1 MPLREDLLAPIP
13 GDNPAGQNLRYAPV
27 YDKIKEARREDDE
40 GPQGVWQHER
50 KLADWGQVIKLAG
63 DALAT
68 KSKDL
73 QLVVWLAE
81 AHLRRDGIGSLQPSI
96 ELMRGLIENF
106 WDGLYP
112 ELEDGDAEM
121 RSAPLEWFGSAGAS
135 QTGTDRLELGV
146 KHTFLT
152 KGKLDYNKYKDS
164 RAVPSEEEANASDP
178 KRTAREQAIKEGKAT
193 PEEFEKDFAATP
205 KKFYADLVETFD
217 RTLESLAALGEI
229 SNEKFGEVAPS
240 FGKLE
245 RVLSEVRQV
254 AHILLQKKRETE
266 PDEPAAPPV
275 VEPEPESEP
284 EAEPATEAAPV
295 AAVAAPARAPARP
308 AGSLPAEPV
317 DAADAVARIVAVA
330 KFLRAKDEYSP
341 APYLLLR
348 GLRWGELRAG
358 GAKIDQRLLL
368 PPATEVR
375 QQLKSL
381 ALESNWQEILRV
393 GETAMGMECGRGWL
407 DLQRY
412 IVRALSGMGSW
423 FDPIRLAV
431 VSELKALLT
440 DYPQLTEMTLMD
452 DTATANAETLAWLKE
467 EVIPPPPEPPAQSAP
482 PEPEPAYA
490 PPAWQQR
497 EDLAGAEAPPDAF
510 DLAMQAA
517 RSGRPQEG
525 IELLMRE
532 LAQERSGRAR
542 FQRKAQLAQLCVSVG
557 HDAIAH
563 PILQELAAEI
573 ERLHLE
579 EWEAPDLIAR
589 PLALLYSCLGK
600 DAPPE
605 QRQKLYSWICR
616 LDPLQAMTITR

>member
-1 MPLREDLLAPIP
+1 MPLREDLLTPIP

-50 KLADWGQVIKLAG
+50 KLADWPQVIKLAG
-63 DALAT
+63 DTLAT

-73 QLVVWLAE
+73 QLAVWLAE
-81 AHLRRDGIGSLQPSI
+81 AHLRRDGIGTLQPSI
-96 ELMRGLIENF
+96 DLMRGLIENF

-112 ELEDGDAEM
+112 ELEDGDAEF
-121 RSAPLEWFGSAGAS
+121 RSTPLQWFGSAGAS

-152 KGKLDYNKYKDS
+152 KGKLDYNQYKDS
-164 RAVPSEEEANASDP
+164 RAVPTEDDANRSDP
-178 KRTAREQAIKEGKAT
+178 KRIAREQAIKEGKAT

-217 RTLESLAALGEI
+217 RTLESLSALGEI
-229 SNEKFGEVAPS
+229 SNEKFGDVAPS
-240 FGKLE
+240 FSKLD

-254 AHILLQKKRETE
+254 AHILLQKKRETD
-266 PDEPAAPPV
+266 PDEPVEAPIA
-275 VEPEPESEP
+275 EPEPEP
-284 EAEPATEAAPV
+284 EQEASILAVPV
-295 AAVAAPARAPARP
+295 AAAAAPARAPVRP

-317 DAADAVARIVAVA
+317 DAADAVARVVAAA
-330 KFLRAKDEYSP
+330 KFLRAQDEYSP

-381 ALESNWQEILRV
+381 ALESNWQEILKV

-431 VSELKALLT
+431 ISELKALLT

-452 DTATANAETLAWLKE
+452 DTATANTETVAWLKE
-467 EVIPPPPEPPAQSAP
+467 GVIPPPPEPPAQP
-482 PEPEPAYA
+482 PPAEPEPAYA
-490 PPAWQQR
+490 APAWQQH
-497 EDLAGAEAPPDAF
+497 EDKAPAEAPPDAF

-563 PILQELAAEI
+563 PILEELAGEI

-579 EWEAPDLIAR
+579 EWESPDLIAR
-589 PLALLYSCLGK
+589 PLVLLYSCLGK
-600 DAPPE
+600 DAPAE

-616 LDPLQAMTITR
+616 LDPLQALTIAR

>member
-1 MPLREDLLAPIP
+1 MPLREDLLTPIP

-27 YDKIKEARREDDE
+27 FDKIKEARREDDP
-40 GPQGVWQHER
+40 GPQGVWQFER
-50 KLADWGQVIKLAG
+50 KLADWPQVIKLAG
-63 DALAT
+63 ETLAT

-73 QLVVWLAE
+73 QLAVWLAE
-81 AHLRRDGIGSLQPSI
+81 AHLRRDGIGTLQPSI
-96 ELMRGLIENF
+96 ELLRGLIENF
-106 WDGLYP
+106 WDVLYP
-112 ELEDGDAEM
+112 ELEDGDAEL
-121 RSAPLEWFGSAGAS
+121 RSAPLEWFG
-135 QTGTDRLELGV
+135 DRLEPAV
-146 KHTFLT
+146 KCTFLT
-152 KGKLDYNKYKDS
+152 KGKLDWYKYKES
-164 RAVPSEEEANASDP
+164 RAVPSEDEANASDT
-178 KRTAREQAIKEGKAT
+178 KRTAREQAVKEGKTT
-193 PEEFEKDFAATP
+193 PEEFQKDFAATP

-217 RTLESLAALGEI
+217 RTLESLTALGEAG
-229 SNEKFGEVAPS
+229 NERFGGVAPS
-240 FGKLE
+240 FGNLE
-245 RVLSEVRQV
+245 RALTEVRQI
-254 AHILLQKKRETE
+254 AHILLQKRRETE
-266 PDEPAAPPV
+266 PDEPEPAPV
-275 VEPEPESEP
+275 TEAEPEPEPEP
-284 EAEPATEAAPV
+284 ELIIETAPV
-295 AAVAAPARAPARP
+295 TAAAPARAPSRP
-308 AGSLPAEPV
+308 AGILSAEPV
-317 DAADAVARIVAVA
+317 DAADAVARVVAAA
-330 KFLRAKDEYSP
+330 KFLRAQDQYSP

-358 GAKIDQRLLL
+358 GVNIDQRLLL

-381 ALESNWQEILRV
+381 ALESNWQEILQV

-412 IVRALSGMGSW
+412 IVRACHGMGGW

-440 DYPQLTEMTLMD
+440 DYPQLMEMTLMD

-467 EVIPPPPEPPAQSAP
+467 EVIPPPPAPPPA

-490 PPAWQQR
+490 RPVWQQH
-497 EDLAGAEAPPDAF
+497 EEPVAAEAPPDAF

-517 RSGRPQEG
+517 RSGRAQEG

-557 HDAIAH
+557 HDGIAH
-563 PILQELAAEI
+563 PILEELAAEI

-579 EWEAPDLIAR
+579 EWEAPDVIAR
-589 PLALLYSCLGK
+589 PLALLYSCLDK

-605 QRQKLYSWICR
+605 RRQKLYAWICR
-616 LDPLQAMTITR
+616 LDPLQAMTISR